1 MEFCTQIAAQ
11 LILDEM
17 KKNESSAKN
26 VVMSPLS
33 INLMLNMVAAGAEGN
48 TLEQFLKFLGSQGI
62 EDLNQ
67 KPSVMMSLLRSSSGS
82 KASTP
87 SHGDKVREDVN
98 LRVEKEKRG
107 LIKQLL
113 SKSVNL
119 APPLSLAN
127 AIYFKESWE
136 DPFMVS
142 KTQDKEFHILN
153 RETIQVPFMNSHNVS
168 HDYASLDDFKVLKL
182 PYESVVGECGKQI
195 QLSMYLL
202 LPHDPYGLQD
212 MVEKFNLDRKLLAP
226 ESLNDHLRKVKL
238 SRVFI
243 PKMKFSY
250 NVDAK
255 ELVKK
260 KGLTL
265 AFNEVDADFSKM
277 VYSQSPGSNVF
288 IQAMLQKCCIE
299 VNEDGTEAAAAT
311 FFLQSEVKVM
321 ESCTQIVAQLILDEI
336 EKKESSAKNVLMS
349 PRSINLVVNMLAT
362 GAEGKTLK
370 QFLKFLGSKEIKDL
384 NQNSCRMMTLLLTS
398 SVSKASTPSP
408 LPTIHQPKRQK
419 IEQKP
424 PFLVGNSL
432 WLDNNS
438 QLVPSFKEI
447 TQTIYKAKVKNVDL
461 KLEPEAD
468 KVRHLIKRYL
478 SKSVKLTP
486 PLCLLSVLSFEGSWE
501 VPFMASKTQDE
512 KFCLLNGETIQVPF
526 MNSHNVSYSYAFL
539 DDFKVLKLPYE
550 RIALGNNGNQTQF
563 SMYLF
568 LPHDTYR
575 FQNTVKKFKVNPKLL
590 SPMSF
595 NNHLRSMELS
605 RVSIPKMKLSYDV
618 ELHAKNLLKERGLS
632 LPFSKASANFP
643 NMVCSQSPD
652 TNVFIE
658 NMLHKSFIE
667 VNEDGTRAVAT
678 TFVGMSYGSCLNS
691 EPPPLAAVFGM
702 IPGIAPDYMPTPLDS
717 FVADHPFL
725 FMIVE
730 EFPNLVVFTGAVL
743 DPRN

>member
-33 INLMLNMVAAGAEGN
+33 INLMLNMVASGAEGN
-48 TLEQFLKFLGSQGI
+48 TLEQFLKFQGSQGI

-67 KPSVMMSLLRSSSGS
+67 KSSVMMSLLRSSSGS

-87 SHGDKVREDVN
+87 SHVPTIHQKKQKSRKQSIRQNVDLMREGDKVREDVN

-288 IQAMLQKCCIE
+288 IQTMLQKCCIE

-311 FFLQSEVKVM
+311 FFCPRSKPPRKKPP
-321 ESCTQIVAQLILDEI
+321 QIV
-336 EKKESSAKNVLMS
+336 
-349 PRSINLVVNMLAT
+349 T
-362 GAEGKTLK
+362 
-370 QFLKFLGSKEIKDL
+370 
-384 NQNSCRMMTLLLTS
+384 
-398 SVSKASTPSP
+398 
-408 LPTIHQPKRQK
+408 
-419 IEQKP
+419 
-424 PFLVGNSL
+424 
-432 WLDNNS
+432 
-438 QLVPSFKEI
+438 
-447 TQTIYKAKVKNVDL
+447 
-461 KLEPEAD
+461 
-468 KVRHLIKRYL
+468 
-478 SKSVKLTP
+478 
-486 PLCLLSVLSFEGSWE
+486 
-501 VPFMASKTQDE
+501 
-512 KFCLLNGETIQVPF
+512 
-526 MNSHNVSYSYAFL
+526 
-539 DDFKVLKLPYE
+539 
-550 RIALGNNGNQTQF
+550 
-563 SMYLF
+563 
-568 LPHDTYR
+568 
-575 FQNTVKKFKVNPKLL
+575 
-590 SPMSF
+590 
-595 NNHLRSMELS
+595 
-605 RVSIPKMKLSYDV
+605 
-618 ELHAKNLLKERGLS
+618 
-632 LPFSKASANFP
+632 
-643 NMVCSQSPD
+643 
-652 TNVFIE
+652 
-658 NMLHKSFIE
+658 
-667 VNEDGTRAVAT
+667 
-678 TFVGMSYGSCLNS
+678 
-691 EPPPLAAVFGM
+691 
-702 IPGIAPDYMPTPLDS
+702 
-717 FVADHPFL
+717 FVADHPFM

-730 EFPNLVVFTGAVL
+730 EFSNLVVFTGAVL
-743 DPRN
+743 DPLN